1 MFRRVRGVSKTSG
14 DWEPR
19 LVMRCCFPHV
29 RDLYWRRCIQ
39 AHQGQAHRLP
49 LCIPQRCR
57 VDLPKWCSASTAL
70 EANFTNKPRS
80 NKRKK
85 GWFSSFLFAFAPNP
99 RIYRRSPSPRPTQ
112 PGQSFPK
119 LSCPRRI
126 VSYPCFI
133 YATEPFGTPCL
144 STHIHSMTHRNIPT
158 STPKPPFSLCLT

>member
-1 MFRRVRGVSKTSG
+1 MGCQRRREIGS
-14 DWEPR
+14 
-19 LVMRCCFPHV
+19 
-29 RDLYWRRCIQ
+29 RDLSRAAASRTCAIYIGVAASRPTRVKPIDFPYVFHS
-39 AHQGQAHRLP
+39 AAG
-49 LCIPQRCR
+49 
-57 VDLPKWCSASTAL
+57 VDLPKWCSASAAL

-80 NKRKK
+80 NKRRK

-99 RIYRRSPSPRPTQ
+99 RIHRRSPSPRPTQ

-158 STPKPPFSLCLT
+158 PTPKPPFSLCLT